1 MSRPQP
7 SDARLCVC
15 ATLRKAT
22 RSITQIYDT
31 ALRPSGLRATQF
43 HILGEIY
50 GAGEAT
56 LTELTRV
63 LVMDQTTLTRSVAL
77 LERKGLLS
85 TVPKPDARLKVVRLT
100 SKGKL
105 AIGAAFP
112 LWEVA
117 QKKMLHAI
125 GSQAWV
131 SLHAELDKL
140 R

>member
-1 MSRPQP
+1 M
-7 SDARLCVC
+7 C

-43 HILGEIY
+43 HMLGEIS

-56 LTELTRV
+56 ITELTRI

-77 LERKGLLS
+77 LEREGLLS

-100 SKGKL
+100 KKGKEAL
-105 AIGAAFP
+105 KAAFP
-112 LWEVA
+112 LWQRA
-117 QKKMLHAI
+117 QTKMLKTI
-125 GSQAWV
+125 GSDAWAA
-131 SLHAELDKL
+131 LHAQLDQL